1 MDYYLDNFIERYYL
15 QRDNFILAQQTE
27 VVFLVTLNFIS
38 YNREFI
44 RSLVESRHFSLLTAK
59 FNNKSPLGNNALRST
74 H

>member
-27 VVFLVTLNFIS
+27 IVFLVTLNFIS

-44 RSLVESRHFSLLTAK
+44 R
-59 FNNKSPLGNNALRST
+59 
-74 H
+74 

>member
-44 RSLVESRHFSLLTAK
+44 RSFVKSGHFSLLQ
-59 FNNKSPLGNNALRST
+59 NLIINRP
-74 H
+74 